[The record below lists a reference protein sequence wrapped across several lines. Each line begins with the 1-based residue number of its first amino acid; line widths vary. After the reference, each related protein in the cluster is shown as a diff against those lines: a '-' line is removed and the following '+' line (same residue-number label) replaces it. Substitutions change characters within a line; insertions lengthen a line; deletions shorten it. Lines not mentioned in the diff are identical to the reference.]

1 MQEILER
8 KPAEECY
15 AIADVEQALLKI
27 YFQRCFFTPVFRKG
41 VVKMVEVIKYGNKR
55 RVTCGT
61 CESFLEYGKEDVKT
75 VQTGAN
81 EWEGEIIC
89 PNCREKV
96 RVKEQGGL
104 NVSHLWVK

>member
-41 VVKMVEVIKYGNKR
+41 VVKMVEVIS
-55 RVTCGT
+55 TGT
-61 CESFLEYGKEDVKT
+61 
-75 VQTGAN
+75 N
-81 EWEGEIIC
+81 
-89 PNCREKV
+89 
-96 RVKEQGGL
+96 GG
-104 NVSHLWVK
+104 